1 MTKEECEAHGKKY
14 SQTFKRGG
22 GLWAS
27 DFNSMAKKTV
37 LKQLLS
43 KFGIMSIEMQ
53 RAQIFDQA
61 VVKNDLIEE
70 NVDEAEV
77 EYVDNPSNA
86 DARRQAM
93 KEAMEEA
100 EVVDTETGELFK

>member
-1 MTKEECEAHGKKY
+1 MSKEDCEAHGKKY
-14 SQTFKRGG
+14 SQTYKRGG

-27 DFNSMAKKTV
+27 DFVSMSKKTC

-61 VVKNDLIEE
+61 VVKNDLINE

-77 EYVDNPSNA
+77 EYVDNNPA
-86 DARRQAM
+86 EARRNAI
-93 KEAMEEA
+93 KEALQEA
-100 EVVDTETGELFK
+100 EVVDTETGEILK